1 VRYRL
6 TALAA
11 VLVVLGCHGPRPAPS
26 GLPQG
31 GEDVNALRIH
41 RLDQAVHRLGIAGI
55 EVALSRRSEPGAWAW
70 PKGPIH
76 VSRALVDLADDDEL
90 AAALAHE
97 LGHLSADGTWHGP
110 LASLEGTTNPD
121 AEARADELGCRL
133 LALRGIPPAAAVRLL
148 EKLGVAAARV
158 ANARA
163 NCAQLSASSAAPR

>member
-11 VLVVLGCHGPRPAPS
+11 VLIVLGCHGPRPALS

-31 GEDVNALRIH
+31 GEDVNALRTH

-110 LASLEGTTNPD
+110 LASLAGAANPD

-133 LALRGIPPAAAVRLL
+133 LALRGIPPAATVRLL
-148 EKLGVAAARV
+148 EKLGVPASRV
-158 ANARA
+158 AHARA
-163 NCAQLSASSAAPR
+163 SCAQVSASPAAPR